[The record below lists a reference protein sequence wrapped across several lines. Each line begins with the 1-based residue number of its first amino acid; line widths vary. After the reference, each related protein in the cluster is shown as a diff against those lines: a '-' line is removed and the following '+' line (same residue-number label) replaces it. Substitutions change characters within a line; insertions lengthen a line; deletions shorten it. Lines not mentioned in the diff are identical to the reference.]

1 MAACSR
7 ERDTQNPG
15 FDRQGGSVMDFKP
28 LGIQGAWV
36 AESPVWDD
44 NRGFFREW
52 FKLADIFALTG
63 IDFAVKQANFS
74 LSNQG
79 VVRGIHYSLIPGGQA
94 KWITCVS
101 GSVTDVVVDLRINSP
116 TFKKVEYVDL
126 RQDDGRVVL
135 VGPGLGH
142 GFYSK
147 EIGSGVAYL
156 VNSAYHP
163 EHEYEISPNDPEL
176 AIKWGPAGL
185 KEESHVI
192 SAKDKSA
199 PTLSIRQERGQLPRI

>member
-1 MAACSR
+1 
-7 ERDTQNPG
+7 
-15 FDRQGGSVMDFKP
+15 MDFKP

-52 FKLADIFALTG
+52 FKFDEVFALTG
-63 IDFAVKQANFS
+63 LDFSVKQANFS

-79 VVRGIHYSLIPGGQA
+79 VIRGIHYSLIPGGQA
-94 KWITCVS
+94 KWVTCVS
-101 GSVTDVVVDLRINSP
+101 GSVLDVVVDLRIDSP

-126 RQDDGRVVL
+126 QQGDGKVVL

-147 EIGSGVAYL
+147 ENGSGVSYL
-156 VNSAYHP
+156 LNSPYNP
-163 EHEYEISPNDPEL
+163 EYEYEISPNDPEL
-176 AIKWGPAGL
+176 GIKWSPGAQKDAG
-185 KEESHVI
+185 HVI
-192 SAKDKSA
+192 SNKDLWA
-199 PTLSIRQERGQLPRI
+199 PSLEKRAEQKKLPHY